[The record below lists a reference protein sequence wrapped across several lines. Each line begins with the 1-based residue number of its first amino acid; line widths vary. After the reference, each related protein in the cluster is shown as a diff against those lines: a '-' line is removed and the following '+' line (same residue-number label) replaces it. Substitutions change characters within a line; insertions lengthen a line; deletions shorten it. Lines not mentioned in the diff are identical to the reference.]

1 MRALKFSGNNEVVLL
16 HGGVEFFPA
25 LIEAC
30 AAAQNEIYL
39 ETYIFAHDPSGDG
52 IKTALAQ
59 AAARGV
65 KVHVLTDWTG
75 TGRTHSALLKSE
87 LKEAGVEHRNFNPW
101 FWRGVARNH
110 RKLCVIDRRVAFIGG
125 INIIDDMYTDD
136 DTRALLPHA
145 RWDFAVRIK
154 GPLVAEMQAEA
165 EEQWLRVGPM
175 KLRSR
180 IELLRRAKKPKGAMD
195 PRAVRAA
202 LVVRDNFRNRRTIQK
217 AYLQA
222 IGHAQQSVLIANPYF
237 APGHKLRRALE
248 QAVSRG
254 VDVTLLLG
262 VGQFKLQDAV
272 AHSFYPKL
280 LEAGVKL
287 VEYRHTQLHAKV
299 AVVDGDWATVGSSNI
314 DGLSLFLNKEAN
326 VVIRDVQFAKALRAH
341 IEQDVAQ
348 GVVVDRAEYAD
359 IPWLKRV
366 WYGAAFLLYQT
377 IIRVVTW
384 SKYV

>member
-1 MRALKFSGNNEVVLL
+1 MRALKFTGSNDVTLL
-16 HGGVEFFPA
+16 HGGGEFFPA
-25 LIEAC
+25 LLDAC
-30 AAAQNEIYL
+30 AAAQSEIYL
-39 ETYIFAHDPSGDG
+39 ETYIFAHDPSGD
-52 IKTALAQ
+52 KVKAALGE

-65 KVHVLTDWTG
+65 KVHVLSDWTG
-75 TGRTHSALLKSE
+75 TGREHSLQLKRELQAL
-87 LKEAGVEHRNFNPW
+87 GVEHRNFNPW

-110 RKLCVIDRRVAFIGG
+110 RKLCVIDRKVAFIGG
-125 INIIDDMYTDD
+125 INIIDDMFADD

-145 RWDFAVRIK
+145 RWDFAVRLT
-154 GPLVAEMQAEA
+154 GPLVAEMQAEV

-180 IELLRRAKKPKGAMD
+180 MELMRMAKKPKGAAD
-195 PRAVRAA
+195 SRAMQAA

-222 IGHAQQSVLIANPYF
+222 IGQAQKSVLIANPYF
-237 APGHKLRRALE
+237 APGRKLRIALE

-254 VDVTLLLG
+254 LDVTLLLG
-262 VGQFKLQDAV
+262 VGQFRLQDAV

-299 AVVDGDWATVGSSNI
+299 AVIDSDWATVGSSNI

-326 VVIRDVQFAKALRAH
+326 VVIRDVQFAKTLRAKV
-341 IEQDVAQ
+341 EQGVAQ
-348 GVVVDRAEYAD
+348 GVVVDKADYAD
-359 IPWLKRV
+359 IPWVKRV
-366 WYGAAFLLYQT
+366 WYGVALLIYQT

>member
-1 MRALKFSGNNEVVLL
+1 MRALKFSGNNDVALF
-16 HGGVEFFPA
+16 HGGGEFFPA

-30 AAAQNEIYL
+30 AEAQHDIYL
-39 ETYIFAHDPSGDG
+39 ETYIIAHDPSGDRV
-52 IKTALAQ
+52 KAALIA

-65 KVHVLTDWTG
+65 KVHVLTDWIG
-75 TGRTHSALLKSE
+75 TGRVHSMVLKRE
-87 LKEAGVEHRNFNPW
+87 LKETGVLHRNFNPW

-110 RKLCVIDRRVAFIGG
+110 RKLCVVDGSVAFIGG
-125 INIIDDMYTDD
+125 INIIDDMIADD
-136 DTRALLPHA
+136 DGRAMLPHA
-145 RWDFAVRIK
+145 RWDFAVRIA
-154 GPLVAEMQAEA
+154 GPLVAEMRAEA

-180 IELLRRAKKPKGAMD
+180 IDLLRRAKKPKGAPD
-195 PRAVRAA
+195 TRAVQAA

-222 IGHAQQSVLIANPYF
+222 IGHAHKSVLIANPYF
-237 APGHKLRRALE
+237 APGRKLRSALE

-254 VDVTLLLG
+254 VEVTLLLG

-299 AVVDGDWATVGSSNI
+299 AVADGDWATVGSSNI

-326 VVIRDVQFAKALRAH
+326 VVIRDVQFAKALRAQ
-341 IEQDVAQ
+341 IEYGVGQ
-348 GVVVDRAEYAD
+348 GVAVERADYAG
-359 IPWLKRV
+359 IPWFKRA
-366 WYGAAFLLYQT
+366 WYGAAFLLYQS

>member
-1 MRALKFSGNNEVVLL
+1 MRALKFTGNNEVVLL

-39 ETYIFAHDPSGDG
+39 ETYIFAHDPSGEG
-52 IKTALAQ
+52 IKAALAR

-75 TGRTHSALLKSE
+75 TGRVHSALLKRE

-110 RKLCVIDRRVAFIGG
+110 RKLCVIDDTTAFIGG
-125 INIIDDMYTDD
+125 INIIDDMYADD

-145 RWDFAVRIK
+145 RWDFAVRIQ
-154 GPLVAEMQAEA
+154 GPLVTEMQAEA

-222 IGHAQQSVLIANPYF
+222 IGHAQHSVLIANPYF

-254 VDVTLLLG
+254 VEVTLLLG

-287 VEYRHTQLHAKV
+287 VEYRYTQLHAKV
-299 AVVDGDWATVGSSNI
+299 AVIDGDWATVGSSNI

-326 VVIRDVQFAKALRAH
+326 VVIRDVQFARTLRTH
-341 IEQDVAQ
+341 IEQGVAQ
-348 GVVVDRAEYAD
+348 GVAVDSKDYAG
-359 IPWLKRV
+359 IPWFKRV

-384 SKYV
+384 SKYL

>member
-1 MRALKFSGNNEVVLL
+1 MRTLKFTGNNDVVLL
-16 HGGVEFFPA
+16 HGGGEFFPA

-30 AAAQNEIYL
+30 AGAQSEIYL
-39 ETYIFAHDPSGDG
+39 ETYIFAHDPSGDRV
-52 IKTALAQ
+52 KAALAE

-65 KVHVLTDWTG
+65 KVHVLSDWLG
-75 TGRTHSALLKSE
+75 TGRVHSAQLKRE
-87 LKEAGVEHRNFNPW
+87 LKESGVMQRHFNPW

-110 RKLCVIDRRVAFIGG
+110 RKLCVIDRAVAFVGG
-125 INIIDDMYTDD
+125 INIIDDMYADD

-145 RWDFAVRIK
+145 RWDFAVRIT
-154 GPLVAEMQAEA
+154 GPLVAELRAEV
-165 EEQWLRVGPM
+165 EEQWLRVGPT

-180 IELLRRAKKPKGAMD
+180 IALLRRAKKPKGGADTRAMQ
-195 PRAVRAA
+195 AA
-202 LVVRDNFRNRRTIQK
+202 LVVRDNFRNRRTILK

-222 IGHAQQSVLIANPYF
+222 IGQAQSSVLIANPYF
-237 APGHKLRRALE
+237 APGRKLRSALE

-254 VDVTLLLG
+254 VDVTLMLG

-280 LEAGVKL
+280 LDAGVKL
-287 VEYRHTQLHAKV
+287 IEYRHTQLHAKV
-299 AVVDGDWATVGSSNI
+299 AVVDGDWSTIGSSNI

-326 VVIRDVQFAKALRAH
+326 VVIRDVQFAKTLRSH
-341 IEQDVAQ
+341 IEQGVEQ
-348 GVVVDRAEYAD
+348 GVAVNRADYAG
-359 IPWLKRV
+359 IPWFKRV

>member
-1 MRALKFSGNNEVVLL
+1 MRALKFTGNNDVALL
-16 HGGVEFFPA
+16 HGGGEFFPA

-30 AAAQNEIYL
+30 AAAQDEIYL
-39 ETYIFAHDPSGDG
+39 ETYIFAHDPSGERV
-52 IKTALAQ
+52 KAALAG

-65 KVHVLTDWTG
+65 KVHVLTDWIG
-75 TGRTHSALLKSE
+75 TGRVHSALLKRE
-87 LKEAGVEHRNFNPW
+87 FKDAGIDHRNFNPW

-110 RKLCVIDRRVAFIGG
+110 RKLCVVDKRVAFIGG
-125 INIIDDMYTDD
+125 INIIDDMYADD

-145 RWDFAVRIK
+145 RWDFAVRIA
-154 GPLVAEMQAEA
+154 GPLVAEMQAEV

-180 IELLRRAKKPKGAMD
+180 IELMRRAKKPKGAMD
-195 PRAVRAA
+195 PGAVRAA

-222 IGHAQQSVLIANPYF
+222 IGHAQKSVLIANPYF
-237 APGHKLRRALE
+237 APGRKLRSALE

-254 VDVTLLLG
+254 VEVTLLLG

-280 LEAGVKL
+280 LDAGVKL

-299 AVVDGDWATVGSSNI
+299 AVADGDWATVGSSNI

-326 VVIRDVQFAKALRAH
+326 VVIRDVQFAKALRVH
-341 IEQDVAQ
+341 IEQGVAQ
-348 GVVVDRAEYAD
+348 GVAVDRAAYAG
-359 IPWLKRV
+359 IPWFKRV

>member
-1 MRALKFSGNNEVVLL
+1 MRALKFTGNNDVALL
-16 HGGVEFFPA
+16 HGGGEFFPA
-25 LIEAC
+25 LVDAC
-30 AAAQNEIYL
+30 AAAQSEIYL
-39 ETYIFAHDPSGDG
+39 ETYIFAHDPSGDRV
-52 IKTALAQ
+52 KAALAE

-65 KVHVLTDWTG
+65 KVHVLSDWIG
-75 TGRTHSALLKSE
+75 TGRVHSAQLKRE
-87 LKEAGVEHRNFNPW
+87 LNEAGVQQRHFNPW

-110 RKLCVIDRRVAFIGG
+110 RKLCVIDGSVAFIGG
-125 INIIDDMYTDD
+125 INIIDDMVADD
-136 DTRALLPHA
+136 DGRALLPHA
-145 RWDFAVRIK
+145 RWDFAVRIA

-180 IELLRRAKKPKGAMD
+180 IELLRLAKKPKGATD
-195 PRAVRAA
+195 TRAVQAA

-222 IGHAQQSVLIANPYF
+222 IGHAQKSVLIANPYF
-237 APGHKLRRALE
+237 APGRKLRSALE
-248 QAVSRG
+248 QAVTRG
-254 VDVTLLLG
+254 VEVTLLLG

-280 LEAGVKL
+280 LDAGIKL

-299 AVVDGDWATVGSSNI
+299 AVADGSWATVGSSNI

-326 VVIRDVQFAKALRAH
+326 VVIRDAQFAKTLRGH
-341 IEQDVAQ
+341 IEQGMAL
-348 GVVVDRAEYAD
+348 GVVVNPADYAG
-359 IPWLKRV
+359 IPWFRRA